1 MTKPKTSV
9 FTTEVV
15 EEGRV
20 FAENDLAFAFPTNIP
35 ITPGHSL
42 VVPKRV
48 VATIDELTA
57 EEMVAMHQLT
67 VIVKNALKQAV
78 GAEGFNCAWNEG
90 DNYGQSVPHFHIH
103 IVPRTPNDA
112 GIVTYDPREFLYR
125 PGSRAESPIDELVD
139 VAGAIGAVI
148 PEEFRPRE
156 DH

>member
-78 GAEGFNCAWNEG
+78 GADGTPYGAAPPRCARRRLE
-90 DNYGQSVPHFHIH
+90 
-103 IVPRTPNDA
+103 
-112 GIVTYDPREFLYR
+112 
-125 PGSRAESPIDELVD
+125 
-139 VAGAIGAVI
+139 AGAVSAVMW
-148 PEEFRPRE
+148 RDRR
-156 DH
+156 